1 MTTLNGNAN
10 EVLEIIDDVHRR
22 LGQDLHDG
30 IEQEL
35 VGLGLISQALLN
47 RLQNDRNSIPK
58 EKLDSYRE
66 LAKKLVE
73 GFTRAQEGIQAISRG
88 LIPTNGFHEDLTQAL
103 DETCTEFHALQDAKQ
118 KCSNSLPMSPCK
130 CIALPKRP
138 SAMR

>member
-66 LAKKLVE
+66 LAKKLV
-73 GFTRAQEGIQAISRG
+73 
-88 LIPTNGFHEDLTQAL
+88 
-103 DETCTEFHALQDAKQ
+103 
-118 KCSNSLPMSPCK
+118 
-130 CIALPKRP
+130 
-138 SAMR
+138 